1 MAKIL
6 VIDDS
11 NTDRALMKGI
21 LDGHEVLEATNG
33 DEGFTMAVENHPEL
47 VFLDVVM
54 PGRNGFQI
62 CRDLRRESAMADVP
76 IIMLTSKNQQTDKE
90 WGMRQGATEY
100 LTKPYSDDDVLSIV
114 KQYL

>member
-11 NTDRALMKGI
+11 TTDRALMKGV
-21 LDGHEVLEATNG
+21 LEGHEVLEAENG
-33 DEGFTMAVENHPEL
+33 DEGFAMAVEHHPKL

-62 CRDLRRESAMADVP
+62 CRDLRREDSMAEVP

-100 LTKPYSDDDVLSIV
+100 LTKPYTDDEVLSIV

>member
-1 MAKIL
+1 MARIL

-21 LDGHEVLEATNG
+21 LEGHEVLEATNG
-33 DEGFTMAVENHPEL
+33 DEGFAMAVEHSPEL

-62 CRDLRRESAMADVP
+62 CRDLRREPSMADVP

-100 LTKPYSDDDVLSIV
+100 LTKPYEDDDVLNIV